1 MNSNLSA
8 FEVLEQSVSDEVWLK
23 QALVLGRE
31 YLQLGDLSSAALELA
46 QRTVERARSSNHPYL
61 AGALI
66 TLALFGWRK
75 GDWVSAIAHLS
86 EAGEQPYL
94 SQDPPTQLRHLTS
107 LGAVLHSLG
116 DLDAAA
122 ERYGEALSLARR
134 LQDTTGEARA
144 LNNLA
149 LIEQQLEHY
158 PESLILFKQTLERRE
173 AVGDEIGS
181 CRTHINIIGLY
192 LSWLEQSDVYNS
204 EELLAQA
211 LEHTRVAQQLA
222 HKLDNPFLCGM
233 SACYTARVQVFA
245 GDYSDAR
252 VQVELAFKFARTLES
267 ADFTANAQEAL
278 GLLE

>member
-1 MNSNLSA
+1 MTPTPTSL
-8 FEVLEQSVSDEVWLK
+8 EVLEQSVSDEVWLE

-46 QRTVERARSSNHPYL
+46 QRTVQRARSLNHSCL

-66 TLALFGWRK
+66 TLALFGWRR

-86 EAGEQPYL
+86 EAGEQPHL
-94 SQDPPTQLRHLTS
+94 SQDLPTQLRHLTS

-116 DLDAAA
+116 DLEAAS

-134 LQDTTGEARA
+134 LRDTTGEARA

-173 AVGDEIGS
+173 KVNDEIGL
-181 CRTHINIIGLY
+181 CRTHIAVIGLY
-192 LSWLEQSDVYNS
+192 LSWLEQPGNLESTS
-204 EELLAQA
+204 LLQQA

-222 HKLDNPFLCGM
+222 FKLDNPFLCGM
-233 SACYTARVQVFA
+233 CAYHTARVQVFV
-245 GDYSDAR
+245 GDYTEAR
-252 VQVELAFKFARTLES
+252 AQVDLKIAVFY
-267 ADFTANAQEAL
+267 
-278 GLLE
+278 